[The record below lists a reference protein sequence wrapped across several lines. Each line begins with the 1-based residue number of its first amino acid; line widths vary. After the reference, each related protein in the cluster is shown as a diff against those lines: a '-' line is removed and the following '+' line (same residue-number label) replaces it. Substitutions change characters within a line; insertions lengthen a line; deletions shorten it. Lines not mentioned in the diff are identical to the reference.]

1 MSIHSTVVGGSTL
14 VIQLREE
21 SLDASNVQVFKD
33 EIQALIKDHPRLV
46 FDLEGV
52 RFIDSSGIGA
62 LLSCM
67 RQMRQRQGEVRLC
80 RLSTTVMALFELMR
94 LDRVFTLCATCEEA
108 AAIPISQG
116 TSAP

>member
-1 MSIHSTVVGGSTL
+1 MRIHSTVVGGSTL

-21 SLDASNVQVFKD
+21 SLDASNVQAFKD
-33 EIQALIKDHPRLV
+33 EIQALLMQHTRVV

-80 RLSTTVMALFELMR
+80 RLSATVIALFELMR
-94 LDRVFTLCATCEEA
+94 LDRVFTLCATCAEA
-108 AAIPISQG
+108 TSFDTSGGA
-116 TSAP
+116 SAP

>member
-1 MSIHSTVVGGSTL
+1 MRIHSTVAGGSTL
-14 VIQLREE
+14 VVQLREE

-33 EIQALIKDHPRLV
+33 AVQAVLAQHSRVV

-67 RQMRQRQGEVRLC
+67 RQMRQRQGDVRLC
-80 RLSTTVMALFELMR
+80 RLSGTVIALFELMR

-108 AAIPISQG
+108 TGVEPPR
-116 TSAP
+116 SASPP

>member
-1 MSIHSTVVGGSTL
+1 MRIHSTVVGDSTL

-21 SLDASNVQVFKD
+21 SLDASNVQCFKD
-33 EIQALIKDHPRLV
+33 AVQALLKHHARVV

-67 RQMRQRQGEVRLC
+67 RQMRQRQGEMRLC
-80 RLSTTVMALFELMR
+80 GLSGTVIALFELMR
-94 LDRVFTLCATCEEA
+94 LDRVFTLCATCAEA
-108 AAIPISQG
+108 TDFEASGGASRP
-116 TSAP
+116 

>member
-1 MSIHSTVVGGSTL
+1 MKINSSVVGDSTI
-14 VIQLREE
+14 VVRLREE

-33 EIQALIKDHPRLV
+33 EVQALLANHTRVV

-80 RLSTTVMALFELMR
+80 HLSGTVVALFELMR
-94 LDRVFTLCATCEEA
+94 LDRVFTLCSTCEEA
-108 AAIPISQG
+108 A
-116 TSAP
+116 TSDIAGSASRP

>member
-1 MSIHSTVVGGSTL
+1 MKINSSVLGDSTL

-33 EIQALIKDHPRLV
+33 EMQAMLKQHTRVV

-80 RLSTTVMALFELMR
+80 RLSATVIALFELMR

-108 AAIPISQG
+108 ATFDVSG
-116 TSAP
+116 SASRP

>member
-1 MSIHSTVVGGSTL
+1 MRIHSTVADGGTL

-21 SLDASNVQVFKD
+21 SLDAGNVQLFKD
-33 EIQALIKDHPRLV
+33 TVQAVLQQHSRVV

-67 RQMRQRQGEVRLC
+67 RQLRQRQGDVRLC
-80 RLSTTVMALFELMR
+80 RLSGTVIALFELMR

-108 AAIPISQG
+108 TAFDTARRVSP
-116 TSAP
+116 P

>member
-1 MSIHSTVVGGSTL
+1 MKINSHVLGDSTL

-21 SLDASNVQVFKD
+21 SLDAGNVQVFKD
-33 EIQALIKDHPRLV
+33 EVQAVLKQHTRVV
-46 FDLEGV
+46 FDLDGV

-80 RLSTTVMALFELMR
+80 RLSATVIALFELMR

-108 AAIPISQG
+108 ATFDVSG
-116 TSAP
+116 SASRP

>member
-1 MSIHSTVVGGSTL
+1 MKIHSTVVGDSTL
-14 VIQLREE
+14 VIELREE
-21 SLDASNVQVFKD
+21 SLDAGNVQVFKD
-33 EIQALIKDHPRLV
+33 ELQSRLQQHTRVV

-67 RQMRQRQGEVRLC
+67 RQMRQRQGDVRLC
-80 RLSTTVMALFELMR
+80 GLSGTVIALFELMR

-108 AAIPISQG
+108 ADCNASGGAVRP
-116 TSAP
+116 

>member
-1 MSIHSTVVGGSTL
+1 MKIKSSVLGDGTL

-33 EIQALIKDHPRLV
+33 ELQAVLKQHTRVV

-80 RLSTTVMALFELMR
+80 HLSATVIALFELMR
-94 LDRVFTLCATCEEA
+94 LDRVFTLCASCEEA
-108 AAIPISQG
+108 AAFDTAGGASP
-116 TSAP
+116 P

>member
-1 MSIHSTVVGGSTL
+1 MKINSSVLGDSTL

-21 SLDASNVQVFKD
+21 SLDASNVRVFKD
-33 EIQALIKDHPRLV
+33 EVQAVLKQHTRVV
-46 FDLEGV
+46 FDLDGV

-80 RLSTTVMALFELMR
+80 HLTDTVVALFELMR
-94 LDRVFTLCATCEEA
+94 LDRVFVLCATCEQA
-108 AAIPISQG
+108 
-116 TSAP
+116 TSADTTGGVTAP

>member
-1 MSIHSTVVGGSTL
+1 MRIHSNVVGGSTL

-33 EIQALIKDHPRLV
+33 EIQTLLKQRSRVV

-67 RQMRQRQGEVRLC
+67 RQMRERQGEVRLC
-80 RLSTTVMALFELMR
+80 GLSATVIALFELMR

-108 AAIPISQG
+108 TAFE
-116 TSAP
+116 APGGPSRP

>member
-1 MSIHSTVVGGSTL
+1 MKINSSVLGNSTL

-33 EIQALIKDHPRLV
+33 EIQALLKHHTRVV

-80 RLSTTVMALFELMR
+80 RLSATVIALFELMR
-94 LDRVFTLCATCEEA
+94 LDRVFTLCTTCEEA
-108 AAIPISQG
+108 TNFD
-116 TSAP
+116 TSGSASPP